1 MELRIGE
8 RLRQLRERSGV
19 TQEKLREVMG
29 FEHRQTI
36 GQIESG
42 ERRVTI
48 QELMKALEF
57 FEMPMDDFANPF
69 IPMVKHEFSWRRTET
84 DEKTLV
90 EFQNEAREW
99 IGAHQELGR
108 ALGASPSALRS
119 TLDLTPKSSFE
130 ECFAAGETMAAQLG
144 LGDQPAKSLADVMQ
158 NRLGILVLMVD
169 ATPGIS
175 GAASRLPDLNV
186 ALVNRR
192 ESEGRRNFD
201 LAHELF
207 HLLTWKTM
215 TPSWIDGEPFGM
227 VDAAR
232 ARDIKRIEQLADK
245 FAAGILMPRYAI
257 SKLGSP
263 TGDIVAWV
271 NANADHLGVSAPA
284 LKWQLVNFGIF
295 PELASIEDA
304 KFRQASKTN
313 ATSFPP
319 LFNEAFANRIS
330 QGIERGV
337 ISVRKATSLT
347 NLTVEALGALF
358 DTYRIVRP
366 STMGG
371 PILSENPS

>member
-8 RLRQLRERSGV
+8 RLRQLRERCGV

-36 GQIESG
+36 GQIENG
-42 ERRVTI
+42 DRRVTI
-48 QELMKALEF
+48 EELMKALEF
-57 FEMPMDDFANPF
+57 FEMSLDEFTNPF
-69 IPMVKHEFSWRRTET
+69 IPMVKHEFSWRRSET
-84 DEKTLV
+84 DEKTLM
-90 EFQNEAREW
+90 EFQDNAREW
-99 IGAHQELGR
+99 IGAYQELGR
-108 ALGASPSALRS
+108 TLGETPSALRS

-130 ECFAAGETMAAQLG
+130 QCFAAGEAMAQQLG
-144 LGDQPAKSLADVMQ
+144 LGDQPAKALADVIQ
-158 NRLGILVLMVD
+158 HRLGVLVLMVD

-215 TPSWIDGEPFGM
+215 TPSWIDGEPCSM

-232 ARDIKRIEQLADK
+232 EKEIKRIEQLADK

-263 TGDIVAWV
+263 QGDIVAWV
-271 NANADHLGVSAPA
+271 NAQADHLGVSAPA
-284 LKWQLVNFGIF
+284 LKWQLVNLGIL
-295 PELASIEDA
+295 PELASIDDSR
-304 KFRQASKTN
+304 FRQASK
-313 ATSFPP
+313 AGAASFPP
-319 LFNEAFANRIS
+319 LFNEGFATRIA
-330 QGIERGV
+330 QGINRGL
-337 ISVRKATSLT
+337 ISVRRAAGLT
-347 NLTVEALGALF
+347 NLTIEALGALF
-358 DTYRIVRP
+358 DTYKIVRP

-371 PILSENPS
+371 PLQSDSPS

>member
-29 FEHRQTI
+29 FENRQTI
-36 GQIESG
+36 GQIENG
-42 ERRVTI
+42 DRRVTI
-48 QELMKALEF
+48 QELMKALDF
-57 FEMPMDDFANPF
+57 FEMPLDQFTNPF

-84 DEKTLV
+84 DERELEK
-90 EFQNEAREW
+90 FQDDAREW
-99 IGAHQELGR
+99 IGAYQELGR
-108 ALGASPSALRS
+108 ALGETPSVLRS

-130 ECFAAGETMAAQLG
+130 ECLAAGEAMAVQLG
-144 LGDQPAKSLADVMQ
+144 LGDQPAKSLAQAMQ
-158 NRLGILVLMVD
+158 DRLGILVLMVD
-169 ATPGIS
+169 ATPEIS

-232 ARDIKRIEQLADK
+232 AKDIKRIEQLADK

-257 SKLGSP
+257 AKLGSP
-263 TGDIVAWV
+263 QGDIVAWV
-271 NANADHLGVSAPA
+271 NAQAEHLGVSAPA
-284 LKWQLVNFGIF
+284 LKWQLVNFGIL
-295 PELASIEDA
+295 PELANIEDG
-304 KFRQASKTN
+304 KFRLANKASAVN
-313 ATSFPP
+313 YPP
-319 LFNEAFANRIS
+319 LFNEAFAIRIA
-330 QGIERGV
+330 QAITRGL
-337 ISVRKATSLT
+337 ISVRRAADLT
-347 NLTVEALGALF
+347 KLTVEALGALF
-358 DTYRIVRP
+358 DRYNIVRP

-371 PILSENPS
+371 PLSDNLS